1 VVEAMPR
8 INWNLLGPTRC
19 GEYSHVDTAP
29 RAAQWLDL
37 MILQESKGVRPAVGG
52 QVSDL
57 IQKNGAG
64 VRFSHPSFKVAIGTG
79 VQLDRPFCK
88 NSKTTSS
95 NDCQSMPRSMLIGRL
110 LLSLT

>member
-79 VQLDRPFCK
+79 EGAFDVTEQFGLNPLFR
-88 NSKTTSS
+88 
-95 NDCQSMPRSMLIGRL
+95 QGRAVYWHEWL
-110 LLSLT
+110 VCSG